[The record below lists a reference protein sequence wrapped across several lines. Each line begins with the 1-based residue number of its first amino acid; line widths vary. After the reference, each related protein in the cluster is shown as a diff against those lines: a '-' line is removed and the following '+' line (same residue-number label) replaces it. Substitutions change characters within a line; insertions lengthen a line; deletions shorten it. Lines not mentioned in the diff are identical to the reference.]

1 MPGKLER
8 IVFYEA
14 SASISVKK
22 KIKGNRSTKRHT
34 TKGRGGT
41 DNTSLWKEVI
51 GMIEDKEIELREKKD
66 TAALLSPAVRLYSAS
81 LPASSKKRK
90 HELDINDVA
99 VNTDVSDRQK
109 RLDHEAVRSFIFERS
124 KGDAD
129 RLSAMASSFVRDPAL
144 QPHLPT
150 EFTRKY
156 TEEQQ
161 TAMRFGYNVRDS
173 TQEVTAIGAAATAP
187 ETRYKKAAYRAALTG
202 DEAEHRQQRST
213 TRFLQQHR
221 GKVAGHS
228 LQKRKAQEEGSTVA
242 GLCMPILESSWLS
255 IKRSRAPVAG
265 RWPLLLLFYAQARLC
280 PGPRR
285 AGYVIAINRQKARF
299 PNFLPFAPPPPVV
312 WVGG

>member
-1 MPGKLER
+1 MATAAAAPKADGT
-8 IVFYEA
+8 
-14 SASISVKK
+14 KK
-22 KIKGNRSTKRHT
+22 QPNIFAAFGAKVPAKKS
-34 TKGRGGT
+34 
-41 DNTSLWKEVI
+41 
-51 GMIEDKEIELREKKD
+51 KEIELREKKD
-66 TAALLSPAVRLYSAS
+66 TAALLSPGVRLYSAS

-90 HELDINDVA
+90 HELGINDVA

-109 RLDHEAVRSFIFERS
+109 RLDHEAVRGFVFERS

-173 TQEVTAIGAAATAP
+173 IQEVTALGAAATAS

-202 DEAEHRQQRST
+202 GLTSRI
-213 TRFLQQHR
+213 
-221 GKVAGHS
+221 S
-228 LQKRKAQEEGSTVA
+228 LRCAALWSRTDLI

-265 RWPLLLLFYAQARLC
+265 RWPLLLLSYALCTSAPLPWAPAGGVAR
-280 PGPRR
+280 
-285 AGYVIAINRQKARF
+285 ATAKKARF
-299 PNFLPFAPPPPVV
+299 PNFLPFAPDTVPVE
-312 WVGG
+312 GIPIGL

>member
-1 MPGKLER
+1 MATAAAAPKADGT
-8 IVFYEA
+8 
-14 SASISVKK
+14 KK
-22 KIKGNRSTKRHT
+22 QPNIFAAFGAKVPAKKS
-34 TKGRGGT
+34 
-41 DNTSLWKEVI
+41 
-51 GMIEDKEIELREKKD
+51 KEIELREKKD
-66 TAALLSPAVRLYSAS
+66 TAALLSPGVRLYSAS

-90 HELDINDVA
+90 HELGINDVA

-109 RLDHEAVRSFIFERS
+109 RLDHEAVRGFVFERS

-173 TQEVTAIGAAATAP
+173 IQEVTALGAAATAS
-187 ETRYKKAAYRAALTG
+187 ETRYKKAAFRAALTG
-202 DEAEHRQQRST
+202 GLTSRI
-213 TRFLQQHR
+213 
-221 GKVAGHS
+221 S
-228 LQKRKAQEEGSTVA
+228 LRCAALWSRTDLI

-265 RWPLLLLFYAQARLC
+265 RWPLLLLSYALCTSAPLPWAPAGGVAR
-280 PGPRR
+280 
-285 AGYVIAINRQKARF
+285 ATAKKARF
-299 PNFLPFAPPPPVV
+299 PNFLPFGPPCSLGC
-312 WVGG
+312 W

>member
-66 TAALLSPAVRLYSAS
+66 TAALLSPGVRLYSAS

-90 HELDINDVA
+90 HELGINDVA

-109 RLDHEAVRSFIFERS
+109 RLDHEAVRGFVFERS

-173 TQEVTAIGAAATAP
+173 IQEVTALGAAATAS

-202 DEAEHRQQRST
+202 DEAEHRQQSRI
-213 TRFLQQHR
+213 
-221 GKVAGHS
+221 S
-228 LQKRKAQEEGSTVA
+228 LRCAALWSRTDLI
-242 GLCMPILESSWLS
+242 GLCMPILESPWLS

-265 RWPLLLLFYAQARLC
+265 RWPLLLLFYVQVRLC

-285 AGYVIAINRQKARF
+285 AG
-299 PNFLPFAPPPPVV
+299 
-312 WVGG
+312 